1 MEELVWLK
9 VHRSGGDP
17 KTPMSCRPPP
27 KESTQPSQ
35 HYLGLG
41 SRKTQEPS
49 GVQPQ
54 YGSRLPRQLL
64 AGSREVS

>member
-1 MEELVWLK
+1 MAQSSQVWG
-9 VHRSGGDP
+9 RPQDP
-17 KTPMSCRPPP
+17 DVVSSPP